1 LTTSLLIF
9 SYFQVLDLLTTVIF
23 LMQGVQEANPLVKFA
38 LRAAPS
44 PLLGLVLVKVAAI
57 ALGLYCWRIGRRS
70 LLVKMNVLFA
80 LLVSWNLV
88 AVLTQVININ

>member
-88 AVLTQVININ
+88 AVLTRVVNIN

>member
-1 LTTSLLIF
+1 MTTSLLIF

>member
-1 LTTSLLIF
+1 LLIF